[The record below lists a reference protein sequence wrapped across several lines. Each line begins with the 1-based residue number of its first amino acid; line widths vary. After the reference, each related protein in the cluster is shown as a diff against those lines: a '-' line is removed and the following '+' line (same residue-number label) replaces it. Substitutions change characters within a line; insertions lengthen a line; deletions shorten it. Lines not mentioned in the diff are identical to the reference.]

1 MPVGQR
7 PCCCVRLSTAD
18 PGPPTSAVADP
29 CPASARYRRTTRVAF
44 GAAAPAR
51 GRDRCAPYPRNQS
64 EMHRPNAPLE
74 TEQGSEWH
82 PRPRSR
88 ASSTQ
93 HSPIAR
99 GHVGWGKPGLSTN
112 PRQKVRTL
120 APTSGRRKRS
130 QRGGWGNGSMAKPA
144 SELSLPPPSAGT
156 PVRAI
161 VETRFGRLR
170 CALGGR
176 SWPADPLRPDARSGV
191 TSWYGW
197 LGFRVRQPLRVRPTP
212 SVSEVAGVGEQ

>member
-1 MPVGQR
+1 MADPARRGVQRQIRAGQVR
-7 PCCCVRLSTAD
+7 GTGVPRQVNASGFREGCCVAIRRRGSRF
-18 PGPPTSAVADP
+18 
-29 CPASARYRRTTRVAF
+29 PAYRVAF

-51 GRDRCAPYPRNQS
+51 GRDPCPPYPRNQS
-64 EMHRPNAPLE
+64 EMHRPNAPIE

-82 PRPRSR
+82 PQPRSR

-112 PRQKVRTL
+112 PKRKVRTL
-120 APTSGRRKRS
+120 APTSAESKRCQSGR
-130 QRGGWGNGSMAKPA
+130 WGTGPLAKPA
-144 SELSLPPPSAGT
+144 GEVSLPPPSVGT

-161 VETRFGRLR
+161 VETRFGRLC

-176 SWPADPLRPDARSGV
+176 SWPADPL
-191 TSWYGW
+191 
-197 LGFRVRQPLRVRPTP
+197 
-212 SVSEVAGVGEQ
+212 